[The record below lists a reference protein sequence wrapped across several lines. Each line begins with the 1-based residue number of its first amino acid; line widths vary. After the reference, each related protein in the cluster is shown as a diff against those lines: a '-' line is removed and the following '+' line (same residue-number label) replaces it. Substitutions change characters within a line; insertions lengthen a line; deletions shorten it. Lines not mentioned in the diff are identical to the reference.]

1 MTPMKRT
8 PDRPHPPQTESK
20 RKRPELMSAGLRA
33 LRPLVLAS
41 VAAGAFAVLLHWHYS
56 RFEGELVGTFQTY
69 QSELAADVA
78 GSVQQTFETLDSAFR
93 SAAQAD
99 DGAAAPRS
107 DSDLRAFYE
116 AHDQTV
122 RSVALLTGPNEV
134 ALALPAEADAAV
146 GTAPSEL
153 WSRALRGDTG
163 RMWYVHDE
171 SARLV
176 RICIPDRRGGK
187 LRGLLVCSVGVDR
200 LFAKVLARLGPGQR
214 TSYWIVG
221 ADGAVLYSTS
231 PDADAAGGEGR
242 RGIAEEV
249 ARLSVEQGRTVST
262 EIETPAGGPT
272 RLVSSAP
279 FVLGDSRYAL
289 ALAAPKSDISV
300 PLTSHRR
307 LTLTLI
313 IALALLYFA
322 TGYVTYRSEKA
333 HLELERQRR
342 KAAEAATRAKSDF
355 LARMSHELRTPMNG
369 IIGMTD
375 LALTT
380 DLTAE
385 QRRYLTSVKRSA
397 DWLLNLI
404 NDILDLS
411 RIEAGKLSTVNVSF
425 VLRDC
430 LDDTLEPLRQQATLK
445 GLDFRADLSESL
457 PTTVAG
463 DPGRLRQVITNL
475 VGNALKF
482 TEAGEIAVAAGPV
495 ARDDDSATVEFS
507 VSDTGP
513 GIPPESMESIFEA
526 FEQGETTTVNP
537 PEGTGLGLNICA
549 RLVDLM
555 GGEIH
560 VDTEVGAGS
569 TFRFTVR
576 FARSAQVAEEP
587 QHIDRSVLEG
597 ARALV
602 VHPEADSRRRLAD
615 ALREVAMD
623 PACTPSGPQALV
635 ELDLAADRRQPL
647 QAVVLDCTASAD
659 PFALARQ
666 IKARPAGGDVKVVV
680 LSGAGMRGDAGR
692 CGEAGVDAYLTHP
705 VSDETLAD
713 TLAELLAGGSR
724 VRHHLVTRHSLRSV
738 GRRLSVL
745 VADDD
750 PVAREYMRT
759 VLEKWKHHVVCVADG
774 ARAVRR
780 ARRETFDLILMD
792 LRMPDMT
799 GIEATRAI
807 RRAEGARASAPIVAL
822 TADAL
827 ESTRRECLAAGMD
840 GHLAKPLHTAQLREA
855 LKTYACRRHVCE
867 RDEADGEA
875 PDSTSQA
882 DKPTA
887 LDAPPAGDAV
897 AGAARVFLDT
907 CPKAMTDLR
916 DAVACGDTPTVC
928 SIAHRLK
935 GSAGLFDNQGP
946 VFDAA
951 RKLQDA
957 ARDGNLPTVR
967 ETFDT
972 LAAETDRLRD
982 RLQREEQSQCT
993 S

>member
-1 MTPMKRT
+1 MTRTKRT
-8 PDRPHPPQTESK
+8 EDAPQAAQTPSKANRP
-20 RKRPELMSAGLRA
+20 RLLSAGLRA

-41 VAAGAFAVLLHWHYS
+41 VAAGAFAVLLHWHYA

-78 GSVQQTFETLDSAFR
+78 GSVQQTFETLDSAFL
-93 SAAQAD
+93 SAAQS
-99 DGAAAPRS
+99 DGDAARPRS
-107 DSDLRAFYE
+107 DSDLHAFHE
-116 AHDQTV
+116 AHAQTV
-122 RSVALLTGPNEV
+122 RSVALLTGPEDV
-134 ALALPAEADAAV
+134 ALAVPADV
-146 GTAPSEL
+146 APGVETRREL
-153 WSRALRGDTG
+153 WARAVRSDAG
-163 RMWYVHDE
+163 RTWYVHDE
-171 SARLV
+171 AARLV
-176 RICIPDRRGGK
+176 RICIPQRRDGEPRA
-187 LRGLLVCSVGVDR
+187 LRVCSVSVDR
-200 LFAKVLARLGPGQR
+200 LFAKVLARLGPEQR
-214 TSYWIVG
+214 TSYWIIG
-221 ADGAVLYSTS
+221 SDGAVLYSTS
-231 PDADAAGGEGR
+231 HAVNAGGDGG

-249 ARLSVEQGRTVST
+249 ARLSVTQGRTVST
-262 EIETPAGGPT
+262 EVDTPGDAPT
-272 RLVSSAP
+272 QLVSSAP

-289 ALAAPKSDISV
+289 ALTAPKSDISV

-342 KAAEAATRAKSDF
+342 ETAEAATRAKSDF

-385 QRRYLTSVKRSA
+385 QRRYLASVKRSA

-411 RIEAGKLSTVNVSF
+411 RIEAGKLSMVSVSF

-445 GLDFRADLSESL
+445 GLDFRAELSESL
-457 PTTVAG
+457 PATVAG

-482 TEAGEIAVAAGPV
+482 TEAGEIAVAAGTV
-495 ARDDDSATVEFS
+495 ARDGDSVTVEFT
-507 VSDTGP
+507 VRDTGP
-513 GIPPESMESIFEA
+513 GIPPESLESIFEA
-526 FEQGETTTVNP
+526 FEQGETTTVSP

-549 RLVDLM
+549 QLVDLM
-555 GGEIH
+555 GGDIH
-560 VDTEVGAGS
+560 VDTTVGAGS

-576 FARSAQVAEEP
+576 FARPAELAGEP
-587 QHIDRSVLEG
+587 ERSDRTVLKG
-597 ARALV
+597 VRALII
-602 VHPEADSRRRLAD
+602 HPEPDGRRRLAD
-615 ALREVAMD
+615 ALRSAGMD
-623 PACTPSGPQALV
+623 PVCVPSGPQALV
-635 ELDLAADRRQPL
+635 ELDLAAERRRPL
-647 QAVVLDCTASAD
+647 QAVVLDCAASAD

-666 IKARPAGGDVKVVV
+666 IHAHPEAGSVKLTM
-680 LSGAGMRGDAGR
+680 LSGAGMRGDAAK
-692 CGEAGVDAYLTHP
+692 CDEAGVDAYLTHP
-705 VSDETLAD
+705 VAGDTLVD
-713 TLAELLAGGSR
+713 TLAELLSADGSR
-724 VRHHLVTRHSLRSV
+724 VRHHLVTRHSLRSA
-738 GRRLSVL
+738 GRRLSIL

-759 VLEKWKHHVVCVADG
+759 VLDKWNHDVVCVADG

-780 ARRETFDLILMD
+780 ARSETFDLILMD

-807 RRAEGARASAPIVAL
+807 RRSDGSRASAPIVAL

-827 ESTRRECLAAGMD
+827 ESTRRECLDAGMD
-840 GHLAKPLHTAQLREA
+840 GHLAKPLHAEQLREA
-855 LKTYACRRHVCE
+855 LKTYACRQHVCE
-867 RDEADGEA
+867 RDEDGGDAAAD
-875 PDSTSQA
+875 SQG
-882 DKPTA
+882 DTPTG
-887 LDAPPAGDAV
+887 LDAPPERDAV
-897 AGAARVFLDT
+897 AGAAKVFLDT
-907 CPKAMTDLR
+907 CPGAMNDLR
-916 DAVACGDTPTVC
+916 EAVASGDGPTVR

-935 GSAGLFDNQGP
+935 GSAGLFDDQGP

-951 RKLQDA
+951 QNLETA
-957 ARDGNLPTVR
+957 AREGDPPAVD
-967 ETFDT
+967 ETFET
-972 LAAETDRLRD
+972 LVAEIDRLRD

-993 S
+993 F